1 MRTQHVAAVVT
12 RIALECLSFCTKGM
26 VEGFVNDL
34 LTPTIRPIGWQDECQ
49 FHYRVL
55 YGVIQMVS
63 GSQVTG
69 DPLLTGQH
77 G

>member
-1 MRTQHVAAVVT
+1 
-12 RIALECLSFCTKGM
+12 M